1 MAPTPNER
9 AAILQGTLD
18 LLILR
23 TLAAGANHGYGI
35 AKRLRETS
43 DEVILVEEGTL
54 YPAVHRLEKRGFVES
69 EWQITETNRRA
80 KFYRLTR
87 DGRAKLKTDTVA
99 WETLSGAIDRVLGA
113 STRSGITGAMT

>member
-1 MAPTPNER
+1 MPPTAPER

-23 TLAAGANHGYGI
+23 TLSAGANHGYGI

-69 EWQITETNRRA
+69 EWQMTDTNRRA
-80 KFYRLTR
+80 KYYRLTR
-87 DGRAKLKTDTVA
+87 DGRAKLKTEIVA
-99 WETLSGAIDRVLGA
+99 WETLSGAIDRVLGTSA
-113 STRSGITGAMT
+113 RRDADGVLA